1 MKSVNFASGLKILG
15 FFLIFVLF
23 LSSIRLGY
31 SVTNSEPC
39 NQTQVMEFSASGS
52 DPNFPAAAVGDLND
66 QTIWSTYGKGSWIQ
80 LDLGTQKTL
89 CSVDVQWYKGDQR
102 QNNFV
107 ISVSKDGSSF
117 KDIVDSTS
125 KGSTSSFDSYDLQD
139 LEARYMKLT
148 INGNSQNNYA
158 SIAEVRVNSI
168 DLENINAVEQPNG
181 NSISNDCSKQTQVS
195 GATAFGHYR
204 NYIPSNAI
212 DKNPKSRWVNQ
223 NNPSSITLDLGN
235 SKTVCGLDIQ
245 WFKGEFRVYNF
256 IVSVSKDNKN
266 YEVILKTKS
275 KGSTSGSESYTTPEA
290 NAKYVRITVNGNN
303 ENNFASI
310 SEINVK
316 TSGSHASFDTPAQSE
331 LDRGVNQEMSEE
343 PHDGMDTGV
352 NQEISEEPHDGMD
365 TGVNQEMSKKP
376 RVGTDGVQMIYPT
389 ASGGETWFFNPNNPE
404 DGQFDE
410 NGANIEK
417 NADGSWHVP
426 PGTTRMDV
434 FTKGAGLLSD
444 QQRSNFATY
453 DYSELDRV
461 GYWLQ
466 PSDWKNIEVTGYFKV
481 TSTSSGDGI
490 SFVSRSVR
498 HSNSIQDGCGGSSYH
513 NNIRFEGTF
522 QFKKEMW
529 HVNYDILPPSEDGIG
544 SIMNKWVG
552 FKGVVYNLPDG
563 SVKLES
569 YVDKDNNNQWQ
580 KVRELV
586 DTGDW
591 GDDMTH
597 CNAKTQGAAIT
608 WGSPMFIFKSTGV
621 TYDFK
626 NLSIREIALPQ

>member
-1 MKSVNFASGLKILG
+1 MKSINFASGLKILG

-23 LSSIRLGY
+23 MSSTRLGY
-31 SVTNSEPC
+31 SSNSASC
-39 NQTQVMEFSASGS
+39 NQTQVIEFAASGS
-52 DPNFPAAAVGDLND
+52 DPNYPAAAIGDLNA

-80 LDLGTQKTL
+80 LDLGTQKTV

-102 QNNFV
+102 QNHFV
-107 ISVSKDGSSF
+107 ISVSNDGSSF

-125 KGSTSSFDSYDLQD
+125 KETASLFESYDLQN
-139 LEARYMKLT
+139 LEARYIKLT

-158 SIAEVRVNSI
+158 SIAEIKVNAI
-168 DLENINAVEQPNG
+168 DLENTDAVEQPNG
-181 NSISNDCSKQTQVS
+181 NSISDDCSKETKVS

-223 NNPSSITLDLGN
+223 NNPSSITLDLGDP
-235 SKTVCGLDIQ
+235 KTVCGLDIQ
-245 WFKGEFRVYNF
+245 WFRGEFRMYNF
-256 IVSVSKDNKN
+256 VVSVSKDNNN

-275 KGSTSGSESYTTPEA
+275 KGSTIGSESYSTPEA

-310 SEINVK
+310 SEISIK
-316 TSGSHASFDTPAQSE
+316 TAGPRASFDTPSQTE
-331 LDRGVNQEMSEE
+331 LNPGVNQETNEE
-343 PHDGMDTGV
+343 SDEGMNTGV
-352 NQEISEEPHDGMD
+352 NQETNE
-365 TGVNQEMSKKP
+365 VP
-376 RVGTDGVQMIYPT
+376 RVGADGVQMIYPT
-389 ASGGETWFFNPNNPE
+389 ASGGETWFFNPNNTE

-417 NADGSWHVP
+417 NTDGSWHVP

-434 FTKGAGLLSD
+434 FTKSAGLLSD

-453 DYSELDRV
+453 DYSELDRI

-466 PSDWKNIEVTGYFKV
+466 PSDWKNIEATGYFKV

-498 HSNSIQDGCGGSSYH
+498 HSNSIEDGCGGSSYH

-522 QFKKEMW
+522 QYKKEMW
-529 HVNYDILPPSEDGIG
+529 HVNYAILPPSKDGIG
-544 SIMNKWVG
+544 FFMNKWVG

-580 KVRELV
+580 KVQELV
-586 DTGDW
+586 DAGDW

-626 NLSIREIALPQ
+626 NLSIREIAPPQ

>member
-1 MKSVNFASGLKILG
+1 MKSVSFASGLKILG
-15 FFLIFVLF
+15 FFLILVLF
-23 LSSIRLGY
+23 ISSTRLGY
-31 SVTNSEPC
+31 STDSASCTP
-39 NQTQVMEFSASGS
+39 TRTKEFAASGS
-52 DPNFPAAAVGDLND
+52 DPNFPATAVGDLNA

-80 LDLGTQKTL
+80 LDLGTQKKI
-89 CSVDVQWYKGDQR
+89 CSVDVQWYKEDER
-102 QNNFV
+102 QNHFV
-107 ISVSKDGSSF
+107 ISASNDGSSF

-125 KGSTSSFDSYDLQD
+125 KETTSFERYDLQD
-139 LEARYMKLT
+139 LESRYIKLT
-148 INGNSQNNYA
+148 INGNSQNDYA
-158 SIAEVRVNSI
+158 SIAEVNVNAI
-168 DLENINAVEQPNG
+168 DLENKDSVEQPNS
-181 NSISNDCSKQTQVS
+181 NSISNDCSEETEVS

-204 NYIPSNAI
+204 NYLPSNAI

-235 SKTVCGLDIQ
+235 SKTICGLDIQ
-245 WFKGEFRVYNF
+245 WFGGESRTYNF

-266 YEVILKTKS
+266 YEVILKSKS
-275 KGSTSGSESYTTPEA
+275 KGSTSGSESYITPEA
-290 NAKYVRITVNGNN
+290 NAKYIRITVNGNN

-310 SEINVK
+310 NEINIK
-316 TSGSHASFDTPAQSE
+316 TTGSRGSSDTLPQTE
-331 LDRGVNQEMSEE
+331 LNPGVSQGMNEE
-343 PHDGMDTGV
+343 SDEGMNTGV
-352 NQEISEEPHDGMD
+352 NQGTNEEP
-365 TGVNQEMSKKP
+365 
-376 RVGTDGVQMIYPT
+376 RAGTDGVQMIYPT

-434 FTKGAGLLSD
+434 FTKSAGLLSD

-522 QFKKEMW
+522 QYKKEMW

-544 SIMNKWVG
+544 SIMDKWVG

-569 YVDKDNNNQWQ
+569 YIDKDNNNQWQ
-580 KVRELV
+580 KVQELV

-608 WGSPMFIFKSTGV
+608 WGSPMIIFKSNGV

-626 NLSIREIALPQ
+626 NLSIREIAPPQ

>member
-1 MKSVNFASGLKILG
+1 MESVNFVSPLKILG
-15 FFLIFVLF
+15 FFLIFILF
-23 LSSIRLGY
+23 MSSTRLGY
-31 SVTNSEPC
+31 AVTDSESC

-52 DPNFPAAAVGDLND
+52 DPNFPATAVGDLNA
-66 QTIWSTYGKGSWIQ
+66 QTIWSAYGKGSWIQ
-80 LDLGTQKTL
+80 LDLGTQKTV
-89 CSVDVQWYKGDQR
+89 CNVDVQWYKGDQR
-102 QNNFV
+102 QNHFV

-125 KGSTSSFDSYDLQD
+125 KETTSRESYDLQH
-139 LEARYMKLT
+139 LKARYIKIT
-148 INGNSQNNYA
+148 VNGNSQNNYA
-158 SIAEVRVNSI
+158 SIADVWVNAI
-168 DLENINAVEQPNG
+168 ARENNDSVQHPDGNG
-181 NSISNDCSKQTQVS
+181 TSNDCSEKAKVS
-195 GATAFGHYR
+195 EATAFGHYR
-204 NYIPSNAI
+204 NYIPSNVL

-235 SKTVCGLDIQ
+235 SKTVCGLDFQ
-245 WFKGEFRVYNF
+245 WFKGESRMYDF
-256 IVSVSKDNKN
+256 IVSVSKDNKK
-266 YEVILKTKS
+266 YEVVLKTKS
-275 KGSTSGSESYTTPEA
+275 RGSTSDLESYNTPA
-290 NAKYVRITVNGNN
+290 VNARYVRITVNGNN

-310 SEINVK
+310 NEISIKTTGSNASSEI
-316 TSGSHASFDTPAQSE
+316 STPQTGLNPG
-331 LDRGVNQEMSEE
+331 LDEAIKEE
-343 PHDGMDTGV
+343 HNEG
-352 NQEISEEPHDGMD
+352 ISEATNTGINNGTNGEP
-365 TGVNQEMSKKP
+365 S
-376 RVGTDGVQMIYPT
+376 VGTDGIQMIYPT
-389 ASGGETWFFNPNNPE
+389 APGAETWFFNPNNPE

-417 NADGSWHVP
+417 NTDGSWHVP

-434 FTKGAGLLSD
+434 FTKSAGLLSD
-444 QQRSNFATY
+444 QQRSSFATY
-453 DYSELDRV
+453 DYSELDRI

-466 PSDWKNIEVTGYFKV
+466 PSDWKNIEATGYFKV

-498 HSNSIQDGCGGSSYH
+498 HSTSIQDGCGGSSYH

-522 QFKKEMW
+522 QYKKEMW
-529 HVNYDILPPSEDGIG
+529 HVDYAILPPSKDGIG

-563 SVKLES
+563 TVKLES

-580 KVRELV
+580 KVQELV

-597 CNAKTQGAAIT
+597 CNAKTPGAAIT

-626 NLSIREIALPQ
+626 NLSIREITPPQ